1 MIPLAAVDLPDGNPV
16 LPMSGPYF
24 FNLNLKEFGLILPFQ
39 MEVESIASSPVG
51 TIQTF
56 GLRAYS
62 EEMLSDVFATASDV
76 EITAEGTFEAK
87 FPKAVLPAAFSPSGS
102 DVELDLTLKGV
113 IQSETEFCGAVTG
126 QLVTLGTELVASTFA
141 AVPWSELSDDA
152 PSSCSPVQS
161 GSACERLAAD
171 ACPDFA
177 SGENSF
183 QSCGLERK
191 VRIHLPKNH
200 DPTKS
205 YKTVILFHGFNVDPD
220 DIEEDTAMNRFV
232 DDEDFIL
239 LEPYSQPFGVEWDQ
253 LSWRDNADVAL
264 FDDLA
269 TCAQAKL
276 GGDPERLYA
285 AGDSGGGLFTTY
297 LTMRRSE
304 LIAASAINS
313 GGLFID
319 LPSEV
324 KRQVPVIF
332 GWGGTCDIAR
342 DQSFETF
349 AFDIFPKF
357 RTNGNFFVK
366 CNHDSGHEWK
376 PKFTPWMLEFLFSH
390 TLSQSESHSPRVV
403 RCFS

>member
-1 MIPLAAVDLPDGNPV
+1 MRPV
-16 LPMSGPYF
+16 VVR
-24 FNLNLKEFGLILPFQ
+24 PFK
-39 MEVESIASSPVG
+39 VA
-51 TIQTF
+51 
-56 GLRAYS
+56 LR
-62 EEMLSDVFATASDV
+62 
-76 EITAEGTFEAK
+76 
-87 FPKAVLPAAFSPSGS
+87 
-102 DVELDLTLKGV
+102 
-113 IQSETEFCGAVTG
+113 
-126 QLVTLGTELVASTFA
+126 
-141 AVPWSELSDDA
+141 
-152 PSSCSPVQS
+152 
-161 GSACERLAAD
+161 ERLAAD

-264 FDDLA
+264 FDNLA

-390 TLSQSESHSPRVV
+390 TLSQSESPFAKGLSDAFPEY
-403 RCFS
+403 CEIDTAN